1 MNQQPQVIFVTS
13 EIYPFSKTGGLA
25 DVMGALPQALSRL
38 GVFTGVITPFYG
50 RLATSD
56 YRLRL
61 IYEDCPVGYPWPDT
75 TADIFMSDYHGLP
88 VYFISRGEYFDR
100 RFFYCTH
107 KDDYFD
113 NCERF
118 IFFCRATVEWARR
131 LAKPPAV
138 IHAHDWHAALVPA
151 YLHFLRKVDP
161 FWERTASVV
170 TIHNLAFQGRFA
182 YRLFLESGLPHSAWH
197 SDGAEFYGDF
207 NLLKCGISYADLVT
221 TVSPAYAREI
231 LTPEFGCGLE
241 GILQRRASD
250 LRGILNGADYQVWDP
265 QQDRFLS
272 CTYSPELLAGKHRC
286 KESLFQELC
295 LDPAM
300 LSRPLLGF
308 VGRLRRQKGI
318 DLLLEIIPELM
329 RRDVCVVILGE
340 GNLQFEATV
349 QNMMETYAGRLAA
362 RIGYTEDLAHR
373 IQAGVDV
380 FLMPSRYEPCG
391 LTQMYSLR
399 YGSLPVVSAVGG
411 LLDTITGYPDAD
423 ATGFVFKPVEAKAFL
438 NCVDQ
443 ALALWDHKEK
453 WKAMQVRAMRK
464 DFSWERAATEY
475 VRVYNALGAGL
486 PLSTTSKGFA
496 SSG

>member
-1 MNQQPQVIFVTS
+1 MNQQLQVLFVTS
-13 EIYPFSKTGGLA
+13 EMYPFSKTGGLA
-25 DVMGALPQALSRL
+25 DVMGALPLALSRL
-38 GVFTGVITPFYG
+38 GVPTGVITPFYG

-61 IYEDCPVGYPWPDT
+61 IYEDCPVGYPWPGT

-88 VYFISRGEYFDR
+88 VFFISRGEFFDR

-107 KDDYFD
+107 KGDYFD

-118 IFFCRATVEWARR
+118 IFFCRATMEWARR
-131 LAKPPAV
+131 LVKPLAV

-161 FWERTASVV
+161 FWERTASVI

-197 SDGAEFYGDF
+197 SEAAEFYGDF

-221 TVSPAYAREI
+221 TVSPAYAQEI
-231 LTPEFGCGLE
+231 LTPELGCGLE
-241 GILQRRASD
+241 GVLQRRSSD

-265 QQDRFLS
+265 RQDQFLP
-272 CTYSPELLAGKHRC
+272 CTYSPEAPAGKRLC

-295 LDPAM
+295 LDQEM

-308 VGRLRRQKGI
+308 VGRLRKQKGI
-318 DLLLEIIPELM
+318 DLLLEIVPELM
-329 RRDVCVVILGE
+329 QRDVCVVILGE
-340 GNLQFEATV
+340 GNLQFEATA
-349 QNMMETYAGRLAA
+349 QDMMETYSGRLVV

-373 IQAGVDV
+373 IQAGVDI

-411 LLDTITGYPDAD
+411 LLNTITAYPSAE
-423 ATGFVFKPVEAKAFL
+423 ATGFIFKPIEARAFL
-438 NCVDQ
+438 GCVDQ
-443 ALALWDHKEK
+443 ALALWDNKEK
-453 WKAMQVRAMRK
+453 WEAMQVRAMRK

-475 VRVYNALGAGL
+475 IRAYNALGVN
-486 PLSTTSKGFA
+486 FA
-496 SSG
+496 KE